1 MIHEIAAGILL
12 QVGGTGSN
20 PVPTLL
26 LFGALFIVFYFFM
39 IRPQTKKAK
48 DQKNFIN
55 EIKKGDKVVTIG
67 GVHGKVVRV
76 DDDTFL
82 VEVDSNT
89 KLRIEKSVI
98 SMDFT
103 KAANSRAGSGME
115 KENGK

>member
-1 MIHEIAAGILL
+1 MLL
-12 QVGGTGSN
+12 QAGGQSSS

-26 LFGALFIVFYFFM
+26 LFGALLLVFYFFM

-67 GVHGKVVRV
+67 GIHGKVARV

-82 VEVDSNT
+82 IEVDNNT

-103 KAANSRAGSGME
+103 KAANARSTPPPE
-115 KENGK
+115 KESSSK

>member
-1 MIHEIAAGILL
+1 MLNYILL
-12 QVGGTGSN
+12 QAGGPASS

-26 LFGALFIVFYFFM
+26 LMGALFIVFYFFM

-48 DQKNFIN
+48 DQKNFIT

-67 GVHGKVVRV
+67 GVHGKVSRV

-82 VEVDSNT
+82 VDVDTNT

-98 SMDFT
+98 SMDMT
-103 KAANSRAGSGME
+103 KAANARSGTVVE
-115 KENGK
+115 KEGSK

>member
-1 MIHEIAAGILL
+1 MLINILL
-12 QVGGTGSN
+12 QAGGPASS

-26 LFGALFIVFYFFM
+26 LMGALFIVFYFFM
-39 IRPQTKKAK
+39 IRPQTKKAN
-48 DQKNFIN
+48 DQKKFIS

-67 GVHGKVVRV
+67 GIHGKVVRV

-98 SMDFT
+98 SMEFT
-103 KAANSRAGSGME
+103 KAANSRSSAGSE
-115 KENGK
+115 KETSAQS

>member
-1 MIHEIAAGILL
+1 MFTSILL
-12 QVGGTGSN
+12 QAGS
-20 PVPTLL
+20 PASSPLPILL

-67 GVHGKVVRV
+67 GVHGKVAKV
-76 DDDTFL
+76 DEDTFL

-103 KAANSRAGSGME
+103 KAANSRAATPE
-115 KENGK
+115 KESGK